1 MALHPPI
8 LTNSQVFFLFFYFSP
23 CFSSLK
29 VVCVRAQTA
38 FSPEPPPPTSCVRR
52 IGLSSVML
60 CRAFHTPTHTP
71 THTHLTHTCRQ
82 AGSLLY
88 LKALI
93 PCHSPVL
100 CCHALCGF
108 APKWP
113 RLEPW
118 GGGGP
123 RRPRGP
129 RESAGW
135 QLSLLRSPFLA
146 FLSLPPLSLVRV
158 VVLSLFI
165 TSRPL
170 WII

>member
-29 VVCVRAQTA
+29 LVCLRAQTP

-113 RLEPW
+113 RPEPW
-118 GGGGP
+118 GGGGDP
-123 RRPRGP
+123 GDPGDP
-129 RESAGW
+129 G
-135 QLSLLRSPFLA
+135 SLQGDSCHSYAPLFWHFSHSPHYRL
-146 FLSLPPLSLVRV
+146 LGS
-158 VVLSLFI
+158 
-165 TSRPL
+165 
-170 WII
+170 

>member
-8 LTNSQVFFLFFYFSP
+8 LTNSQVFFFIFLFFFLLFFGQACLSQ
-23 CFSSLK
+23 SSDSLFA
-29 VVCVRAQTA
+29 RA
-38 FSPEPPPPTSCVRR
+38 PPPTSCVRR

-113 RLEPW
+113 RPEPW
-118 GGGGP
+118 GGGGGTQETQGTP
-123 RRPRGP
+123 GVCRVTAVTLTLPFFGI
-129 RESAGW
+129 
-135 QLSLLRSPFLA
+135 SLT
-146 FLSLPPLSLVRV
+146 PP
-158 VVLSLFI
+158 
-165 TSRPL
+165 
-170 WII
+170 IIAC